1 MDASRT
7 NRSLDTSLS
16 GDGWLACSR
25 TTPSLA
31 CSPNRTGSELRC
43 SEPIRKKSQYL
54 EISSM
59 TPPPQDVL
67 HRVEA
72 LFMARSNDQMQI
84 RIFLSQFCICIEHEF
99 FFAGHG
105 AGRDPYPW
113 PCTKKFCEL

>member
-31 CSPNRTGSELRC
+31 CSPNPTGSELRC

-59 TPPPQDVL
+59 TPPTLPNRLLRNSQNFFV
-67 HRVEA
+67 HGHGYGSRPA
-72 LFMARSNDQMQI
+72 PCPAKKNSCSMHMQNCERNI
-84 RIFLSQFCICIEHEF
+84 QICI
-99 FFAGHG
+99 
-105 AGRDPYPW
+105 
-113 PCTKKFCEL
+113 